1 MSRVRDEAST
11 STLGILGALA
21 VLVMTFSFAAS
32 LQSSPSTARLEDRSL
47 EHDARLTLQAL
58 TNPPTYSSGTSWLAN
73 PDSLSSFGLA
83 RADEPGRLD
92 AKALDLLSRGSLESA
107 PNGAPDYADVKMT
120 MGAQSDFH
128 LRVSPITPR
137 AGAEDWEPLPVRVAY
152 FGHYSGARAPVAAT
166 TSVASSPSHLNVTVN
181 VTNQAASSAIFTLN
195 VAIGDAST
203 GKVLVS
209 QDRHTTL
216 LSPGETQTVWVRI
229 PALSSWSP
237 KANAVRV
244 TITDPY
250 GNPATDLAGGAIP
263 SPWISAS
270 LPTSSPAAQAFVLQA
285 ANPYYVASKDVKFD
299 VDAHDGSG
307 KHAQASTR
315 FVLVGPNGHEW
326 ANETVDLP
334 REGQSTTWSCANCT
348 IVGNYTAK
356 LLDSTART
364 VALDRVHVSADTMFK
379 EKTTLDA
386 VASIEIG
393 MIDALVETF
402 DPTRFSAATSS
413 GDVFGDDVNGPT
425 ELPGVI
431 SRYDVIIIGSEAS
444 HHALSPADVKH
455 AITAWVDAGGT
466 LIVLGT
472 SQEPSRWL
480 QSEYGLALGPASGT
494 PIAPDPSHALLTE
507 PEELAYA
514 SYVYQSR
521 AWQLPAGDS
530 FEHVLT
536 LGATSEGGSR
546 DTLAISRPGAF
557 GNGTIVL
564 TSYLPGSLTSPIDAN
579 EAKRFLHNLLVHSN
593 GQWSFAFGPP
603 IPTNVPVAAST
614 RLMPVSGTRDGPAT
628 VVKLVMHVFRG

>member
-1 MSRVRDEAST
+1 MKRIRDEAST
-11 STLGILGALA
+11 STFGILGALV

-32 LQSSPSTARLEDRSL
+32 LPSSHSTTRLEDRSL
-47 EHDARLTLQAL
+47 EHDARLTLQEL
-58 TNPPTYSSGTSWLAN
+58 TKASSYAGSASWLAN

-92 AKALDLLSRGSLESA
+92 ARSLDLLARGSLASA
-107 PNGAPDYADVKMT
+107 PNGAPDYADVKT
-120 MGAQSDFH
+120 ALGAPIDFH
-128 LRVSPITPR
+128 LRVRSVVPQTS
-137 AGAEDWEPLPVRVAY
+137 ASDWEPLPGRVAY
-152 FGHYSGARAPVAAT
+152 FGHYFGARAPATAT
-166 TSVASSPSHLNVTVN
+166 TTPTSSPSELNVTVN
-181 VTNQAASSAIFTLN
+181 VTNQAAFSAVFTMN
-195 VAIGDAST
+195 VALGDAAT

-209 QDRHTTL
+209 HDRHTTL
-216 LSPGETQTVWVRI
+216 LSPGETQSVWVRI

-237 KANAVRV
+237 KANAIRV
-244 TITDPY
+244 AITDPY
-250 GNPATDLAGGAIP
+250 GNPATDLAGAAIP
-263 SPWISAS
+263 SPWMSVS
-270 LPTSSPAAQAFVLQA
+270 LPTTSPAAQAFVLQA
-285 ANPYYVASKDVKFD
+285 ANPYYVAGKDVKFD

-326 ANETVDLP
+326 TNETVDLP

-356 LLDSTART
+356 LLDSAART
-364 VALDRVHVSADTMFK
+364 LALDRVHVSADTMFK

-393 MIDALVETF
+393 MIDALVDTF
-402 DPTRFSAATSS
+402 DPTRFSASTSS

-425 ELPGVI
+425 ELPSVI

-472 SQEPSRWL
+472 SQDPSRWL
-480 QSEYGLALGPASGT
+480 QSEYGLALGQATGT
-494 PIAPDPSHALLTE
+494 PNAPDPVHALLTE
-507 PEELAYA
+507 PEALAHAGYLFR
-514 SYVYQSR
+514 SR
-521 AWQLPAGDS
+521 AWQLPVGDS

-536 LGATSEGGSR
+536 LGATSDGGSR

-564 TSYLPGSLTSPIDAN
+564 TSYLPGSLASPIDAD
-579 EAKRFLHNLLVHSN
+579 EATRLLHNLLVHSN
-593 GQWSFAFGPP
+593 G
-603 IPTNVPVAAST
+603 
-614 RLMPVSGTRDGPAT
+614 R
-628 VVKLVMHVFRG
+628 